1 MTTREGA
8 CAPHNFLARRQSCG
22 QPATTQRMS
31 KMYALNLILALAT
44 AFCLIAGLLA
54 AVGLGIGLAIHWGFP
69 SIGLGDA
76 TIAGCVLAA
85 ASTFFLHKLI
95 SLTQRQVDPVDE
107 PDELDESDDDLL
119 DDRPIFILP
128 RDLSRHLAA
137 KSKSKS
143 KPKRK

>member
-1 MTTREGA
+1 
-8 CAPHNFLARRQSCG
+8 
-22 QPATTQRMS
+22 MS
-31 KMYALNLILALAT
+31 KFKAISVILALAT
-44 AFCLIAGLLA
+44 AFCLVAGLLTVA
-54 AVGLGIGLAIHWGFP
+54 GLGIGFAIHWGFP

-76 TIAGCVLAA
+76 AIAGCLIAA
-85 ASTFFLHKLI
+85 ASTFFFAKMI

-128 RDLSRHLAA
+128 RDLSRHLTA

-143 KPKRK
+143 KSKRK